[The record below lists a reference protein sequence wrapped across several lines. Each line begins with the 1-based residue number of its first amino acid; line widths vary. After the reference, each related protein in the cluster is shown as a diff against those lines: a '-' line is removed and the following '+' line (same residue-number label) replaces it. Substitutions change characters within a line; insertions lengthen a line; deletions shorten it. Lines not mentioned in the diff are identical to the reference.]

1 MDTFGQAVV
10 FRESCS
16 DAFHGSGFTAP
27 RAAFNKKTAIAGLGS
42 SKGAQS
48 EKSGSPRW
56 YIRKSLRFSVRLS
69 HKIPPC
75 FAVSYAKRE
84 KSVKRKTD
92 SRLDY
97 PFWHL

>member
-27 RAAFNKKTAIAGLGS
+27 RAAFNKKTAIARALDRQ
-42 SKGAQS
+42 KGRRVK
-48 EKSGSPRW
+48 KSGSPRW

-75 FAVSYAKRE
+75 FAVSYAK
-84 KSVKRKTD
+84 KRRKA
-92 SRLDY
+92 
-97 PFWHL
+97 